1 MHLVEEFSN
10 RKIETFA
17 TDESVTHDTESVLHN
32 NVCVSELLLNM
43 EENPGV
49 VNTDNS
55 IPSDLGPSS
64 TRALLSDKLSKIIL
78 EMNTAILSFLL
89 FGIVQLVVYL

>member
-1 MHLVEEFSN
+1 
-10 RKIETFA
+10 
-17 TDESVTHDTESVLHN
+17 
-32 NVCVSELLLNM
+32 M

-49 VNTDNS
+49 VNNDNS

>member
-32 NVCVSELLLNM
+32 NVCVSELLLNIRTWKKIQ
-43 EENPGV
+43 EL
-49 VNTDNS
+49 S
-55 IPSDLGPSS
+55 ILTTPSHQ
-64 TRALLSDKLSKIIL
+64 I
-78 EMNTAILSFLL
+78 
-89 FGIVQLVVYL
+89 